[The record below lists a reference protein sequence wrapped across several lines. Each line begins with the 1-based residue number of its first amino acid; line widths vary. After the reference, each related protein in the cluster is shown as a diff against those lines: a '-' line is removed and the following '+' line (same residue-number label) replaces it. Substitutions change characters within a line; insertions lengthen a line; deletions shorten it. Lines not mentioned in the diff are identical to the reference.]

1 MVIFHSYVSLPEG
14 NSQDNNLV
22 GGGYLPLW
30 KMMEWKSVGMIIPF
44 HSQVFLESHKK
55 KSSSH
60 QPELNLSLPKN
71 PPRFNTP
78 HFLVKVHLNS
88 DPMLHS
94 AWCFSPLQM
103 VTGWSTKNP
112 LLGWT
117 HRAKKVS
124 QLVVKTWWKVHEKLG
139 SSALVAASVLPN
151 AVLPATSAAH
161 SSDLLAH
168 SPRPRCERE
177 KPNSWCPKMWYP
189 SIGTQPASNVSS
201 NLLTNIITIH

>member
-1 MVIFHSYVSLPEG
+1 MVVYQRVIHKIIFW
-14 NSQDNNLV
+14 LV
-22 GGGYLPLW
+22 GATYPSEKWWSESQLGWWHSVPKCFW
-30 KMMEWKSVGMIIPF
+30 KVIKKIFQSPTRTQSF
-44 HSQVFLESHKK
+44 FAK
-55 KSSSH
+55 KSPMFQH
-60 QPELNLSLPKN
+60 
-71 PPRFNTP
+71 TP
-78 HFLVKVHLNS
+78 FSGHRKVHLNS
-88 DPMLHS
+88 DPMWHS

-103 VTGWSTKNP
+103 VTGWSPKNP

-177 KPNSWCPKMWYP
+177 KNQTRGVLKCG
-189 SIGTQPASNVSS
+189 I
-201 NLLTNIITIH
+201 L